1 MVESL
6 ELRTGWQIRRL
17 GKGMSGDLRWLPQRR
32 SHRRGSGGRFTTKRS
47 DQLNIQ
53 IVSLRSRLMDRFE
66 VLPQGVKATVKAGIL
81 DGVTI
86 FASDDV
92 KDFVSV
98 ARPHVTL
105 IGLQISIS
113 HGT

>member
-1 MVESL
+1 
-6 ELRTGWQIRRL
+6 
-17 GKGMSGDLRWLPQRR
+17 
-32 SHRRGSGGRFTTKRS
+32 
-47 DQLNIQ
+47 
-53 IVSLRSRLMDRFE
+53 MDRFE